1 MTKKL
6 RQNISKTVDAPSIGD
21 LVRYYNTDPHGI
33 IMGGGVGVVINIYY
47 NERSYSNMYRVLTQ
61 NTGLQLWFNEDE
73 VELNKSNVFV
83 LGDDIKLEYNWTDH
97 RIYRHRFPINDS
109 YSNGYSLGFWAGPHA
124 QEFLV
129 NYFLED

>member
-73 VELNKSNVFV
+73 VELVQKAS
-83 LGDDIKLEYNWTDH
+83 
-97 RIYRHRFPINDS
+97 
-109 YSNGYSLGFWAGPHA
+109 
-124 QEFLV
+124 
-129 NYFLED
+129 